1 MSNIQQPRDW
11 FRMAGGLA
19 LAGLASYTL
28 DSTAHATTAAQAW
41 HQGWV
46 RCWGVNAAYKNDCL
60 TSTASCISHDPKA
73 HDPDAYVLMP
83 AGVCNEIGGSA
94 MPGLSAESSLQT
106 VMQMAP
112 GKRRKTRNDISIHNA
127 RLYYQSTAEY
137 FSEAVNGLKNMLISR

>member
-1 MSNIQQPRDW
+1 MSNIQQPRNW

-19 LAGLASYTL
+19 LAGVLAH
-28 DSTAHATTAAQAW
+28 STAERTAQAATAAQAW

-60 TSTASCISHDPKA
+60 TGTTSCIGHDPKA

-83 AGVCNEIGGSA
+83 VGVCKEIGGSA
-94 MPGLSAESSLQT
+94 IPGLSADSALQT
-106 VMQMAP
+106 VMQMTP
-112 GKRRKTRNDISIHNA
+112 EKRHKTLADISIHNA

-137 FSEAVNGLKNMLISR
+137 FSEAVKGAKQSHH